1 MALIARRPTTT
12 HLPAPASASHVVI
25 IRDLTILVL
34 WRAALMLAMQVGRQP
49 CLLRTPQLGCSGQFS
64 CLVALRVLFLTRA
77 IWISDYSADAR
88 RCSGLLTAVEQL
100 RCCVF
105 GAVYTLLASFLNH
118 LRWGVLVDSDLLW
131 TPGSAKLTKGSSEM
145 ALPSARFVSDS
156 YAIIC
161 E

>member
-1 MALIARRPTTT
+1 MAALIAGRPTTT
-12 HLPAPASASHVVI
+12 HTCQHPPAPHVVI

-88 RCSGLLTAVEQL
+88 RCSGLYTAVERL

-105 GAVYTLLASFLNH
+105 GRCIHVACFISQPLALGRLSRFGPIMDS
-118 LRWGVLVDSDLLW
+118 GVGGAD
-131 TPGSAKLTKGSSEM
+131 KGFFGDG
-145 ALPSARFVSDS
+145 PS
-156 YAIIC
+156 IC
-161 E
+161 QTCES